1 MSNQETILVLTNVPD
16 EHCAKE
22 IAEALIKL
30 ELAACVNILSP
41 CLSIYRWKDNVER
54 STEIPI
60 MIKTNKNQ
68 YIEIEK
74 IILKLHPYELPEII
88 TLNISGG
95 LPAYLQWVNAQL
107 ND

>member
-1 MSNQETILVLTNVPD
+1 
-16 EHCAKE
+16 
-22 IAEALIKL
+22 
-30 ELAACVNILSP
+30 
-41 CLSIYRWKDNVER
+41 
-54 STEIPI
+54 

-74 IILKLHPYELPEII
+74 IILKMHPYELPEII
-88 TLNISGG
+88 TLNVSGG